1 MIQITVIVSV
11 KLQSSCLDH
20 ITFISFSESK
30 WNLTSNYHL
39 NPTVDPCLGSS
50 SRPSC
55 VTSLK
60 NRPPWALYAFC
71 KSATRARQP
80 MWTSSVEPL
89 ERTMWN
95 TLVSMKRHV
104 RTQPRKAL
112 WTQDIGK
119 IRLEIPG
126 NRLLAWTQNLKKTV
140 FIYVYI
146 WVSKKHGIQTPHTPQ
161 MEWSSSNHLSNSDTL
176 SCLTCSWAAWNKNR
190 MWCLRALSSSCP
202 SHDKNGTPD
211 QLTKEMNGDEVF

>member
-1 MIQITVIVSV
+1 M
-11 KLQSSCLDH
+11 
-20 ITFISFSESK
+20 
-30 WNLTSNYHL
+30 NLTSNYHL

-71 KSATRARQP
+71 KSATRAPQP

-95 TLVSMKRHV
+95 TLVSMRRHV

-112 WTQDIGK
+112 EPRTS
-119 IRLEIPG
+119 ENTAG
-126 NRLLAWTQNLKKTV
+126 NSWKSPASMNPKLKKTV

-176 SCLTCSWAAWNKNR
+176 SCLTCSWAAWNKTGCDV
-190 MWCLRALSSSCP
+190 WGP
-202 SHDKNGTPD
+202 
-211 QLTKEMNGDEVF
+211 